1 PWPFR
6 PGPPLAWRLVAL
18 REDRSARRGDT
29 TYLERPPWLVP
40 RDQVLNGDWGNFWR
54 GFDDT
59 YGCPD
64 FLKKDFVAYNHP
76 LVAGVVPSFDEE
88 CSARLLFLSELGEG
102 PERGKD
108 SREEAWPTEP
118 RIVSAAGILRWLHS
132 AQLGAMSVT
141 IHCSGGATDGEIR
154 SECDVLF
161 CCYRHLEAALPVV
174 MRLSRERPLAKNSYV
189 FSARSMRGFESN
201 LLDDLG
207 RPSGLDRPEVL

>member
-1 PWPFR
+1 MLRRDLQPAR
-6 PGPPLAWRLVAL
+6 PACF
-18 REDRSARRGDT
+18 
-29 TYLERPPWLVP
+29 
-40 RDQVLNGDWGNFWR
+40 N
-54 GFDDT
+54 DT
-59 YGCPD
+59 YGCPN
-64 FLKKDFVAYNHP
+64 FLDKDFVAYNHP

-108 SREEAWPTEP
+108 SREEAWPAEP

-141 IHCSGGATDGEIR
+141 IHCSGGATDGEVR

-189 FSARSMRGFESN
+189 FSARSMRAFESN

-207 RPSGLDRPEVL
+207 RPSGLDRPEVLVDMLYKFESVRAKYGYCAMTGAQQRK